1 MESFKPFSDR
11 YQQFSEI
18 QQQQILEAFTT
29 AIDPASQARFHE
41 WWKAF
46 EVEAQRLEAEAL
58 EKQIS
63 AVQVKLETCLVV
75 LDYRQ
80 VVQKYGQWVV
90 DSASERLLGHAKET
104 VERLAKFIQKNGF

>member
-1 MESFKPFSDR
+1 VS
-11 YQQFSEI
+11 
-18 QQQQILEAFTT
+18 
-29 AIDPASQARFHE
+29 DPASQARFHE

-46 EVEAQRLEAEAL
+46 EVEAQRLEAKTL

-63 AVQVKLETCLVV
+63 AAQVELETCWVV

-80 VVQKYGQWVV
+80 VVQKYGRLAV
-90 DSASERLLGHAKET
+90 DTASERLSGHAKET